1 MATDALK
8 SQSITNLD
16 ATPTIPNTAG
26 QGAPGRVVQVDDYV
40 TCTVTGLQS
49 TGSFYKL
56 CRIPTGAVIKSVT
69 IASDKAL
76 DTKPTAPTLALDF
89 NLVFSDDTLP
99 GDGTPTFLQGLV
111 PQIGT
116 AGTTTTLATYSS
128 PNIVFGTTT
137 VTTAGGGGGGAAALG
152 PTDIIF
158 SGSRTNYP
166 FSTLINEPAW
176 QWFGF
181 TDGRGNP
188 ADPGGMFDLVAYV
201 STAAATGTTGALYA
215 RVTYVI

>member
-16 ATPTIPNTAG
+16 AVPSVPNTAA
-26 QGAPGRVVQVDDYV
+26 QGAPGRSVQVDDYV

-49 TGSFYKL
+49 VGSYYRL
-56 CRIPTGAVIKSVT
+56 VRIPTNAVIKSVV
-69 IASDKAL
+69 IAGAAL
-76 DTKPTAPTLALDF
+76 DSKPTSPTLALDF
-89 NLVFSDDTLP
+89 SLAFSDDATV
-99 GDGTPTFLQGLV
+99 GDGTPTFLQGLI
-111 PQIGT
+111 PQTGT
-116 AGTTTTLATYSS
+116 AGTTTTFATYSS
-128 PNIVFGTTT
+128 PNIVFGTFT
-137 VTTAGGGGGGAAALG
+137 VTTATGMGGGTATIA
-152 PTDIIF
+152 PTDIFF

-166 FSTLINEPAW
+166 LSVLINEPAW

-201 STAAATGTTGALYA
+201 STGAATGTTGTLYA
-215 RVTYVI
+215 KVTYNI